1 LYEQFI
7 NSIGTVKDPLLNE
20 LLNQYKEIIYEHEEV
35 FNQLSSIEE
44 LILQIRNRGNLDDI
58 KLYQVRDYVYARTTF
73 FKNNGKKNDVRVIVD
88 KLSLYPNKT
97 IEDLYQDELFMNKVF
112 HKIMNLMDS
121 EIEKNMKDVIL
132 I

>member
-1 LYEQFI
+1 M
-7 NSIGTVKDPLLNE
+7 
-20 LLNQYKEIIYEHEEV
+20 
-35 FNQLSSIEE
+35 
-44 LILQIRNRGNLDDI
+44 
-58 KLYQVRDYVYARTTF
+58 
-73 FKNNGKKNDVRVIVD
+73 RVIVD